1 MGKHTRENNIYD
13 AAEKTLLS
21 LQRFFYATKSQT
33 ERILLRKYHTW
44 NRNNIKDGL
53 FATHLDMWGQLG
65 ELVYTKC
72 SSASKLLGE
81 WYIFIF
87 SLKHVIG

>member
-1 MGKHTRENNIYD
+1 MTHSKRFAVIEATKFAKNFLCNNITKQKRIYS
-13 AAEKTLLS
+13 ENTTLVMN
-21 LQRFFYATKSQT
+21 A
-33 ERILLRKYHTW
+33 
-44 NRNNIKDGL
+44 IKDGFL
-53 FATHLDMWGQLG
+53 VTHLDMWEQLG